1 MALTAA
7 LWRAAKFPQ
16 PGVQIAAHNS
26 MAAMLRAEPGDA
38 FALAP
43 FAPVLIDGRWC
54 IAACQDAIDG
64 EPVLIDGKTGAMQFG
79 EDAEAVGFW
88 GNANVY
94 GERLKVYSNGILLA
108 RDWVAARI
116 ETLRRKKLLGT
127 APDEQLAY
135 GDMPGL
141 AMIGEPSRIGNF
153 SDLMCAGTVEIDNPR
168 LRHVLAD
175 AMLRSARLPA
185 VVSAPARLKVVAD
198 NGRLGR

>member
-1 MALTAA
+1 VSLTAQA
-7 LWRAAKFPQ
+7 WRQAKFLA

-26 MAAMLRAEPGDA
+26 MAALLRAEPGDA

-43 FAPVLIDGRWC
+43 FAPVLIDGKWF

-64 EPVLIDGKTGAMQFG
+64 EPLLIDGRTGEMQFG
-79 EDAEAVGFW
+79 EDESAVGFW
-88 GNANVY
+88 GSANVY
-94 GERLKVYSNGILLA
+94 GDRLKVYSNGILLA

-116 ETLRRKKLLGT
+116 ETWRRKKLLGS
-127 APDEQLAY
+127 APDEELQY
-135 GDMPGL
+135 GGIPGV
-141 AMIGEPSRIGNF
+141 AMIGDPKRIGNF
-153 SDLMCAGTVEIDNPR
+153 ADLMHAGTVEIDNPR

-198 NGRLGR
+198 NGRMG